1 LSRTSRLTFLTEEGR
16 PLDAPIEW
24 TRGLVAIDCD
34 AADWRLPTLT
44 RNGIAM
50 PLQVGEIGGRI
61 LVTARWPLSGA
72 GHYELLL
79 RWADGSWEELRL
91 CTVAPRKL
99 DAAEVE
105 LMLDDL
111 QHHLPASIAIALQRA
126 GALAGVDLVPAAETT
141 LAEELHRLTR
151 AIDGTQARAGL
162 ANVLTTL
169 GRNPYGVLR
178 AERKWADRHTARRID
193 PTRLA
198 EAFRRGGNVGAD
210 GLPEAV
216 PVQPVAHACDVYE
229 NQLLKTF
236 HEQVNVRMRAVARAF
251 ERRDPVNAEAQ
262 ALLARLATGRRQA
275 AFLDDVRPLSE
286 PPSRV
291 TMLLLKQAEYRAAL
305 EGFLELHRRMIVHLR
320 EPAVEAPFENL
331 PFLYETWSVLEIV
344 ATTLNLAADL
354 AYEVR
359 SESLCVREPGELW
372 IRLLRNGR
380 PAVVLAHPASAV
392 EVRITPQRRYTANAR
407 APLGSISFDQV
418 PDLAV
423 ELAYEDGIDVYVF
436 DPKYKLQS
444 DDGVDIQDR
453 PKKVDVDA
461 MHAYRDAI
469 RDAAGAHVV
478 RHAAL
483 LYPGDDQS
491 YGSGLAAW
499 RARPED
505 ADRLRAS
512 ARSVLEPALRAGASG
527 RRMDDAEG

>member
-1 LSRTSRLTFLTEEGR
+1 LSRTSRLTFLTEDGQ
-16 PLDAPIEW
+16 PLDAPVEW
-24 TRGLVAIDCD
+24 TRGLVAVACD
-34 AADWRLPTLT
+34 AADWRLPRLA

-50 PLQVGEIGGRI
+50 PIQVGEIGGRVI
-61 LVTARWPLSGA
+61 VAARWPLSGA

-79 RWADGSWEELRL
+79 RWADGSWEERRV
-91 CTVAPRKL
+91 CTVAPHKL

-105 LMLDDL
+105 TMLDDL
-111 QHHLPASIAIALQRA
+111 QHRLPASIAIALQRT
-126 GALAGVDLVPAAETT
+126 GALAGVDLAPAAETT

-151 AIDGTQARAGL
+151 AIDGTHTRAGL

-178 AERKWADRHTARRID
+178 ANRRWADRHTARRVD

-198 EAFRRGGNVGAD
+198 EAFRRPGNVGAD
-210 GLPEAV
+210 GLPNAV
-216 PVQPVAHACDVYE
+216 PVRPVAPACDVYE

-236 HEQVNVRMRAVARAF
+236 HEQVNVRTRAVMRAF
-251 ERRDPVNAEAQ
+251 ERRDPANAAEAH
-262 ALLARLATGRRQA
+262 ALLARLAASRRHA

-305 EGFLELHRRMIVHLR
+305 EGFLELHRRMVVHLR
-320 EPAVEAPFENL
+320 EPAVEAPLENL
-331 PFLYETWSVLEIV
+331 PFLYETWSVLEVV
-344 ATTLNLAADL
+344 AVALELAADL

-359 SESLCVREPGELW
+359 HQSLCVREPSELW
-372 IRLLRNGR
+372 IRLVRDGR

-407 APLGSISFDQV
+407 GPLKSVSFDQI
-418 PDLAV
+418 PDLAI
-423 ELAYEDGIDVYVF
+423 ELAFEDGVDVYVF
-436 DPKYKLQS
+436 DPKYKLHS
-444 DDGVDIQDR
+444 DDGAGVQAR
-453 PKKVDVDA
+453 PKKLDVDA

-469 RDAAGAHVV
+469 RDATGAHTV

-483 LYPGDDQS
+483 LYPGPDQS

-499 RARPED
+499 RARPGD

-512 ARSVLEPALRAGASG
+512 ARSTLEPALRSGAAG
-527 RRMDDAEG
+527 RRMRDA